1 LIDLMGGG
9 KAPYVLVA
17 QLPPTAEEVA
27 RAKLTDEQRAKLGG
41 GVPGTA
47 RLIEQ
52 APIERWKDWLT
63 FHFLSNH
70 ASALP
75 SDIDDANF
83 AFYGTA
89 LSGQPQQRPRWKRG
103 ISAVESQLGELL
115 GQIYA
120 RRYFPPAN
128 RRAMGQLVGNL
139 RQALAANLE
148 GIKWMGPETRREAEA
163 KLAAFTTKIGAPTR
177 FKQYEGLVIS
187 ATDPLANR
195 MAAEK
200 WGNDYYLARIGKPV
214 DRSEWMML
222 PQNVNAYYYASFNE
236 IVFPAAILQP
246 PYFNLAADPAVNYGA
261 IGAVI
266 GHEMG
271 HGFDDNGSKSD
282 GAGNL
287 RDWWKPEDRA
297 AFDSL
302 TGKLADQYSAFCLF
316 DETSPGGKACVNGK
330 LTLGENIG
338 DIGGLSIAYRA
349 YHMSLGGKPAPVI
362 AGTTGDQR
370 FFMSWAQ
377 VWRAKAREQTARRL
391 LIVDPHAPDRV
402 RINGVVRNFD
412 EWYQA
417 FGVKPGDKLYLPPEQ
432 RVRIW

>member
-1 LIDLMGGG
+1 
-9 KAPYVLVA
+9 
-17 QLPPTAEEVA
+17 
-27 RAKLTDEQRAKLGG
+27 
-41 GVPGTA
+41 
-47 RLIEQ
+47 
-52 APIERWKDWLT
+52 
-63 FHFLSNH
+63 
-70 ASALP
+70 
-75 SDIDDANF
+75 
-83 AFYGTA
+83 
-89 LSGQPQQRPRWKRG
+89 
-103 ISAVESQLGELL
+103 
-115 GQIYA
+115 
-120 RRYFPPAN
+120 
-128 RRAMGQLVGNL
+128 
-139 RQALAANLE
+139 
-148 GIKWMGPETRREAEA
+148 
-163 KLAAFTTKIGAPTR
+163 
-177 FKQYEGLVIS
+177 
-187 ATDPLANR
+187 
-195 MAAEK
+195 
-200 WGNDYYLARIGKPV
+200 
-214 DRSEWMML
+214 MML

-338 DIGGLSIAYRA
+338 DIGGLSIAYCA